1 MFGGLF
7 LCKQVV
13 ILNEKNLVPNSERS
27 PSELREM
34 RKNGGKKSGET
45 RRRKKALKSLMN
57 DLLSSDIVNDEIYNR
72 TVDMGFG
79 ANPTYGAAIVA
90 AMVRQAALGDTKA
103 YNAIVDLI
111 GEGSSGERVKLQK
124 KQVAL
129 QEKKLGGE
137 EEQTPDDGFL
147 SALDGSASE
156 DWSED

>member
-1 MFGGLF
+1 M
-7 LCKQVV
+7 VN
-13 ILNEKNLVPNSERS
+13 NENLIRPEDLTPRER
-27 PSELREM
+27 RESA
-34 RKNGGKKSGET
+34 RKAGKASAES

-57 DLLSSDIVNDEIYNR
+57 DLLSSDIVNDDIYNS

-79 ANPTYGAAIVA
+79 AVPTYGAAVVA

-103 YNAIVDLI
+103 FNAIVDLI

-129 QEKKLGGE
+129 QEKKLSGE

-147 SALDGSASE
+147 AALDGSAAE
-156 DWSED
+156 DWKNED

>member
-1 MFGGLF
+1 M
-7 LCKQVV
+7 
-13 ILNEKNLVPNSERS
+13 LNDKNLKPIEHLSSEEAKRRGS
-27 PSELREM
+27 
-34 RKNGGKKSGET
+34 KGGKASVET

-57 DLLSSDIVNDEIYNR
+57 DLLSSDIVNDDIYNS

-79 ANPTYGAAIVA
+79 ADPTYGAAVVA

-103 YNAIVDLI
+103 FNAIVDLI

-129 QEKKLGGE
+129 QEKKLSGE

-147 SALDGSASE
+147 SALDGSAAE
-156 DWSED
+156 DWNDED

>member
-1 MFGGLF
+1 
-7 LCKQVV
+7 
-13 ILNEKNLVPNSERS
+13 
-27 PSELREM
+27 M
-34 RKNGGKKSGET
+34 RRNGGRKGGRKSGET

-57 DLLSSDIVNDEIYNR
+57 DLLSSDIVNDDIYNS

-79 ANPTYGAAIVA
+79 ADPNYGAAVVA

-103 YNAIVDLI
+103 FNAIVDLI

-129 QEKKLGGE
+129 QEKKLSGE

-147 SALDGSASE
+147 SALEGTAEADWNDE
-156 DWSED
+156 D

>member
-1 MFGGLF
+1 M
-7 LCKQVV
+7 
-13 ILNEKNLVPNSERS
+13 NEKNLVPNSERS

-57 DLLSSDIVNDEIYNR
+57 DLLSSDIVNDDIYNS
-72 TVDMGFG
+72 TVDMGC
-79 ANPTYGAAIVA
+79 NDPTYGAAVVA

-103 YNAIVDLI
+103 FNAIVDLI

-129 QEKKLGGE
+129 QEKKLSGE

-147 SALDGSASE
+147 SALDGSAAG
-156 DWSED
+156 DWNDEN

>member
-1 MFGGLF
+1 
-7 LCKQVV
+7 
-13 ILNEKNLVPNSERS
+13 
-27 PSELREM
+27 M

-111 GEGSSGERVKLQK
+111 GEGSSAERVKIQK
-124 KQVAL
+124 KQLDL
-129 QEKKLGGE
+129 QEKKLGGDDE
-137 EEQTPDDGFL
+137 TVPDDGFL

-156 DWSED
+156 DWHED